1 MSISEK
7 ELKILVKETIKE
19 YLTSSEEFKDFVTT
33 ARSNQSF
40 CPEEVPNIST
50 IDRRKRFVPNPV
62 VPDIT
67 AIDLQKRLLV
77 PDPVNSEAYL
87 ALKAKS
93 PARVGVWRSGPRMKT
108 ETLLRFWADH
118 AASQDAVAGEVSEE
132 LTQKLDMLAVQTKCK
147 DKAEYLTRTDL
158 GRQFDDE
165 EIAKISQNCD
175 QNPQVQIIVADG
187 LSATAIERNIE
198 DIIPA
203 IKLGLEVEKIAT
215 GRIIFVKYGRVPAMD
230 VISEV
235 TGADVCCLLVGERP
249 GLVTG
254 ESMSAYIAYRAT
266 VGMPEANRTVVSNIY
281 SGGTPTVEAGAHI
294 AYIIKE
300 MLDKQASGVNLKL

>member
-1 MSISEK
+1 MSILEQ
-7 ELKILVKETIKE
+7 ELRTLVEQTVKE
-19 YLTSSEEFKDFVTT
+19 YLNEDRKDVFATAKSNNSSCSD
-33 ARSNQSF
+33 
-40 CPEEVPNIST
+40 EV
-50 IDRRKRFVPNPV
+50 F
-62 VPDIT
+62 DIT
-67 AIDLQKRLLV
+67 AIDLKKRLLV
-77 PDPVNSEAYL
+77 PNPVNKEAYL
-87 ALKAKS
+87 AMKQVT

-118 AASQDAVAGEVSEE
+118 AASQDAVAGVVSDALIE
-132 LTQKLDMLAVQTKCK
+132 KLGMLPVQTKCK

-158 GRQFDDE
+158 GRQFSAE
-165 EIAKISQNCD
+165 EIEKIRQNCD
-175 QNPQVQIIVADG
+175 QNPEVQLIVADG
-187 LSATAIERNIE
+187 LSATAIERNAE

-203 IKLGLEVEKIAT
+203 IKLGLELEGIKI
-215 GRIIFVKYGRVPAMD
+215 GRIIFVKYGRVPSMD
-230 VISEV
+230 VISET

-254 ESMSAYIAYRAT
+254 VSMSAYIAYKAT